1 VEIDEL
7 KKPIVVRGL
16 WWVTTSDDTRNR
28 AYVISGIRHLLGDIK
43 AFVENTPPLSCE
55 QRCTIRLTRRGV
67 RYRLDFATAGVP
79 DPRRIEWWRC
89 TPDGDVGLRWAPP
102 SRWEGSYLDTEL
114 TKIAFCQADQV
125 VGFDG
130 KTLPQNPRTSFL
142 RVTVEDWI
150 AGTGWR
156 ASDPIR
162 VRSNVDDY
170 PDRYIEQ
177 QDARGQLDWWLQAQ
191 LKGALEDVLQPHLA
205 AWVAE
210 LWEVPDLPEPRLVLH
225 HFARS
230 PSRRHTQ
237 EAARRYRIELMTINS
252 KGEETRAPWR
262 KAHVDE
268 LKTTIRRWIDA
279 AKADVSTV
287 NVGTSRSETSTS

>member
-1 VEIDEL
+1 MSSAGSGIFLVTSRLLSKIPRPCPANNVARSGSLAGEYATGSISPRRAS
-7 KKPIVVRGL
+7 PIPAGSSGGAAHQTGMSVCAGRPPPDGKAATL
-16 WWVTTSDDTRNR
+16 TRN
-28 AYVISGIRHLLGDIK
+28 S
-43 AFVENTPPLSCE
+43 P
-55 QRCTIRLTRRGV
+55 RLRFAKPTRWSVSMARP
-67 RYRLDFATAGVP
+67 F
-79 DPRRIEWWRC
+79 PRIHEPVSSVSRSRTGSPER
-89 TPDGDVGLRWAPP
+89 DGGRP
-102 SRWEGSYLDTEL
+102 T
-114 TKIAFCQADQV
+114 
-125 VGFDG
+125 
-130 KTLPQNPRTSFL
+130 
-142 RVTVEDWI
+142 
-150 AGTGWR
+150 
-156 ASDPIR
+156 PIR